1 MDDILLEPMF
11 PGLTLNSASKESL
24 VSLTLT
30 DALTIDKG
38 TILAKEL
45 ISTDPDNDLKLGSD
59 NKLMVATDELKTS
72 FEYAASVSTFWSI

>member
-30 DALTIDKG
+30 DALTIDTG
-38 TILAKEL
+38 TIFAKDL
-45 ISTDPDNDLKLGSD
+45 ISADANNDLKLGSD
-59 NKLMVATDELKTS
+59 NKLLSQPTDTDFLAYYILSKG
-72 FEYAASVSTFWSI
+72 

>member
-30 DALTIDKG
+30 DALTIDTG
-38 TILAKEL
+38 TILAKDL
-45 ISTDPDNDLKLGSD
+45 ISADPNNDLELGSD
-59 NKLMVATDELKTS
+59 NKLYIRIKTTLTQS
-72 FEYAASVSTFWSI
+72 DW

>member
-30 DALTIDKG
+30 DALTIDTG
-38 TILAKEL
+38 TIFAKDL
-45 ISTDPDNDLKLGSD
+45 NSADANNDLKLGSD
-59 NKLMVATDELKTS
+59 NKL
-72 FEYAASVSTFWSI
+72 VSQPNDINFLAYYILSKG